1 MTVRFLRSGS
11 GIHPRQ
17 GSGGQVMLTLIPTLI
32 STLSLTPGVG
42 AVLAGTAHAQAA
54 PAAASA
60 PLALQVT
67 CDASGHAPVLYVKLV
82 NRSERATSVVVGFTA
97 ADGKTRVVDSLDVIA
112 IRPATGAD
120 EVYVYVNPKYA
131 LVKGTPWIVTI
142 APGATHDLEVLLR
155 DFISTMTYTGL
166 DPTVAVGTRVIFE
179 ASAVAKTSTPV
190 WTGRVETKIES
201 CR

>member
-1 MTVRFLRSGS
+1 
-11 GIHPRQ
+11 
-17 GSGGQVMLTLIPTLI
+17 MLTRILMAMLAF
-32 STLSLTPGVG
+32 GVG
-42 AVLAGTAHAQAA
+42 ATLPGSAHAQAT
-54 PAAASA
+54 PNVSAASA

-67 CDASGHAPVLYVKLV
+67 CDATGQIPVLYAKLV
-82 NRSERATSVVVGFTA
+82 NRSERATSVVVGITL

-131 LVKGTPWIVTI
+131 TAKGTPWVITI

-155 DFISTMTYTGL
+155 DFMSTMTYNLL

-179 ASAVAKTSTPV
+179 GRPIAKAATPV
-190 WTGRVETKIES
+190 WTGRIETKIGS
-201 CR
+201 C